1 MVSIPP
7 LTPLPPARTRGV
19 DDPQASIG
27 PVRPKAAASLVL
39 LDMREAVP
47 RVLMGRRNANLR
59 FMPGKFVFP
68 GGRVEASDAEI
79 AAVDSLPQSTAA
91 QLAKRNRRDAPTPQ
105 ALALAAIRETF
116 EETGLLIGAKA
127 QHRAAQPI
135 PHGWKEFVSLGFL
148 PRINHLGFLARA
160 ITPPHLPRRFDTRFF
175 IADAAAVAYQV
186 EGVAHADAEL
196 VELVWLPI
204 PEAERLD
211 LGNITGAI
219 LREATQRFTAG
230 LAAESPVPFFHFR
243 NRRFLRDEL

>member
-7 LTPLPPARTRGV
+7 PTPLPPAQIRAA
-19 DDPQASIG
+19 DDAPASIA
-27 PVRPKAAASLVL
+27 PVKPKAASSLVL

-79 AAVDSLPQSTAA
+79 AAADSLSQSVAT
-91 QLAKRNRRDAPTPQ
+91 QLAKRNRRDAPTPD

-127 QHRAAQPI
+127 TPPSQPI
-135 PHGWKEFVSLGFL
+135 PQGWKDFVSLGFL
-148 PRINHLGFLARA
+148 PRIGHLSFLARA

-175 IADAAAVAYQV
+175 VADAAAVAYRV

-196 VELVWLPI
+196 VELVWLPVT
-204 PEAERLD
+204 EAEQLD

-219 LREATQRFTAG
+219 LREAARRFTAG
-230 LAAESPVPFFHFR
+230 LAAESPVPFFHYR

>member
-1 MVSIPP
+1 M
-7 LTPLPPARTRGV
+7 A
-19 DDPQASIG
+19 DDAQASRG
-27 PVRPKAAASLVL
+27 PVKPKAAASLVL

-79 AAVDSLPQSTAA
+79 AAADSLPEAVA
-91 QLAKRNRRDAPTPQ
+91 MQLAKRNRQEAPSPR

-116 EETGLLIGAKA
+116 EETGFLIGAT
-127 QHRAAQPI
+127 AAPLSRPVPQ
-135 PHGWKEFVSLGFL
+135 GWQDFVSLGFL
-148 PRINHLGFLARA
+148 PRIGHLNFLARA
-160 ITPPHLPRRFDTRFF
+160 VTPPHLPRRFDTRFF
-175 IADAAAVAYQV
+175 IADAATIAHRV
-186 EGVAHADAEL
+186 EGIAHADAEL

-204 PEAERLD
+204 TEAEQLD

-219 LREATQRFTAG
+219 LREAARRFTAG
-230 LAAESPVPFFHFR
+230 LAAETPVPFFHYR

>member
-1 MVSIPP
+1 M
-7 LTPLPPARTRGV
+7 A
-19 DDPQASIG
+19 DDAQASRG
-27 PVRPKAAASLVL
+27 PVKPKAAASLVL

-79 AAVDSLPQSTAA
+79 AAADSLPDAVAT
-91 QLAKRNRRDAPTPQ
+91 QLAKRNRQEAPSPR

-116 EETGLLIGAKA
+116 EETGLLIGTKA
-127 QHRAAQPI
+127 APLSRPVPQ
-135 PHGWKEFVSLGFL
+135 GWQDFVSLGFL
-148 PRINHLGFLARA
+148 PRIGHLNFLARA
-160 ITPPHLPRRFDTRFF
+160 VTPPHLPRRFDTRFF
-175 IADAAAVAYQV
+175 VADAATIAHRV

-204 PEAERLD
+204 TEAEQLD

-219 LREATQRFTAG
+219 LREAARRFTAG
-230 LAAESPVPFFHFR
+230 LAAETPVPFFHYR

>member
-7 LTPLPPARTRGV
+7 PTPLPPARTRAA
-19 DDPQASIG
+19 DDARASRN
-27 PVRPKAAASLVL
+27 PVKPKAAASLVL
-39 LDMREAVP
+39 LDMREPVP
-47 RVLMGRRNANLR
+47 RVLMGRRNASLR

-68 GGRVEASDAEI
+68 GGRVEASDADI
-79 AAVDSLPQSTAA
+79 VAADSLPRSVAA
-91 QLAKRNRRDAPTPQ
+91 SLAKRNRRDAPTPD

-127 QHRAAQPI
+127 ALPSQPI
-135 PHGWKEFVSLGFL
+135 PHGWMDFVSLGFL
-148 PRINHLGFLARA
+148 PRIGPLSFLARA

-175 IADAAAVAYQV
+175 VADAAAVAHRV

-204 PEAERLD
+204 AEAERLD

-219 LREATQRFTAG
+219 LREAARRFTAG